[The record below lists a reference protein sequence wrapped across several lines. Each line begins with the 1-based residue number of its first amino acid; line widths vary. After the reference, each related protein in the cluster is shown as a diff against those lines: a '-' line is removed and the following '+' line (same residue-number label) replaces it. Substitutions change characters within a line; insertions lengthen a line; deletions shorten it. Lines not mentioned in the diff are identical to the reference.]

1 MEDHKLREADQIQKA
16 VKKAEM
22 KSRQLQN
29 KLSEMKA
36 ETTNLQ
42 KHNKEY
48 KDYFDKQQERMGALR
63 NVNQNLSKKLQQ
75 KQAIAVRQEPG
86 YQEMERHCQQASA
99 RAQNSEKRAQ

>member
-1 MEDHKLREADQIQKA
+1 MREADQIQKA
-16 VKKAEM
+16 VKKADM

-29 KLSEMKA
+29 KLNEMKA

-75 KQAIAVRQEPG
+75 KQAIAIRQEPG
-86 YQEMERHCQQASA
+86 Y
-99 RAQNSEKRAQ
+99 